1 VNAPDP
7 KPLPGVGAGL
17 PHESAHLHVTGRAT
31 YVDDIAVPAGTLHA
45 ALGLSS
51 VAHGRIR
58 VLDLSAVRAAPGVRD
73 VIVAADI
80 PGINDCGPVKHD
92 DPILCAG
99 EILFHGQ
106 PLFAVAADSHDAA
119 RRAARLARVEVEPLP
134 AILTAAAAAEAESWV
149 LPPVEV
155 SRGDT
160 PAALAEA
167 PHRLRGEIQ
176 LGGQEHFYL
185 EGQIACA
192 IPGEDHTLRLLT
204 STQHP
209 TEMQHMV
216 AHALGWRVHQVIA
229 ECRRMGGGFGGK
241 ESQSAQIACIAAV
254 LAVRSG
260 KAVKLRLDRDDDM
273 ALAARRASPPRS
285 PALRRCWPC
294 AAARPSSC
302 AWTGMTTCASP
313 ASAMISTSST
323 RRGLMIAGRSS
334 GCACCWPP
342 AAASPPTCPGR

>member
-1 VNAPDP
+1 MNAPDP

-58 VLDLSAVRAAPGVRD
+58 VLDLSAVRAAPGVHD

-119 RRAARLARVEVEPLP
+119 RRAARLARVEVDPLP
-134 AILTAAAAAEAESWV
+134 AILSATAAAEAESWV
-149 LPPVEV
+149 LPPIEV
-155 SRGDT
+155 RRGDAS
-160 PAALAEA
+160 AALAAA

-185 EGQIACA
+185 GGQIACA
-192 IPGEDHTLRLLT
+192 L
-204 STQHP
+204 
-209 TEMQHMV
+209 
-216 AHALGWRVHQVIA
+216 
-229 ECRRMGGGFGGK
+229 
-241 ESQSAQIACIAAV
+241 
-254 LAVRSG
+254 SG
-260 KAVKLRLDRDDDM
+260 
-273 ALAARRASPPRS
+273 
-285 PALRRCWPC
+285 
-294 AAARPSSC
+294 
-302 AWTGMTTCASP
+302 
-313 ASAMISTSST
+313 
-323 RRGLMIAGRSS
+323 
-334 GCACCWPP
+334 
-342 AAASPPTCPGR
+342 